1 MWSVPCCFGFVLGA
15 VLLVAKEEVEEME
28 ISILDWIQSM
38 RTPIGDMVIPLVTK
52 LGDAGMIWILLSV
65 VLVLIPRT
73 RKSGVILAAALCVD
87 VVLCNG
93 ILKNLFRRIRP
104 CDINTSIQL
113 LVARP
118 DDFSFPSGHTAA
130 SFAAAAAL
138 ILAGEKKL
146 WMPALALAVFI
157 AFSRL
162 YLYVHYPTD
171 ILGGIAVGIFAGYA
185 GNWIVNHLSS
195 EKLTN
200 L

>member
-1 MWSVPCCFGFVLGA
+1 
-15 VLLVAKEEVEEME
+15 ME
-28 ISILDWIQSM
+28 ISILNWIQSM
-38 RTPIGDMVIPLVTK
+38 RIPIGDAAIPLITK

-65 VLVLIPRT
+65 VLLLIPRT
-73 RKSGVILAAALCVD
+73 RKSGAILAAALCVD

-104 CDINTSIQL
+104 CDVNTSIQL

-130 SFAAAAAL
+130 SFAAVAAL
-138 ILAGEKKL
+138 YFAGERKL
-146 WMPALALAVFI
+146 CIPALVLAVFI

-171 ILGGIAVGIFAGYA
+171 ILGGIAVGIFAGYV
-185 GNWIVNHLSS
+185 GNWIVLQLG
-195 EKLTN
+195 KRV
-200 L
+200 